1 MSLKARSI
9 WWPSPFKS
17 KTDLLVSIV
26 CLVLRFLRYHGVESE
41 PDEDTVYLDRHS
53 FFLPE
58 NPPSV
63 QRSYTLIHAKKSAT
77 YGELMNAG
85 PLPENPYFTYAPHN
99 SFDERGFLREEAHFA
114 KVDIF

>member
-1 MSLKARSI
+1 MSIAC
-9 WWPSPFKS
+9 F
-17 KTDLLVSIV
+17 
-26 CLVLRFLRYHGVESE
+26 VLRFLRYHGVESE

-53 FFLPE
+53 FFHPE

-114 KVDIF
+114 KVDIFLVFTSP

>member
-1 MSLKARSI
+1 
-9 WWPSPFKS
+9 
-17 KTDLLVSIV
+17 
-26 CLVLRFLRYHGVESE
+26 VESE
-41 PDEDTVYLDRHS
+41 PEEDTVYLDRHS

-58 NPPSV
+58 SPPSI

-114 KVDIF
+114 KVRYFLVFTSPYFVLLLPVSFCCTVNTSVRTV